1 MNDGNDAHLDVCQN
15 IEVGIKYEYE
25 TNPRLTD
32 TICIFALD
40 NAKIA
45 IKQQFGYAQN
55 ERVSADENARG
66 IIDWCVGVGM
76 DRINK
81 INDLSLKEYV
91 ARIEKIKGS
100 VAAHAGDG
108 SRSYYHF
115 VKAFLP

>member
-1 MNDGNDAHLDVCQN
+1 MNYGNDPHLDVCQN
-15 IEVGIKYEYE
+15 IEVGLKHEYE
-25 TNPRLTD
+25 TNPRMTD
-32 TICIFALD
+32 AICIFALE

-66 IIDWCVGVGM
+66 IIDWCVEAGM
-76 DRINK
+76 ERINK
-81 INDLSLKEYV
+81 VNDLTLKEYV
-91 ARIEKIKGS
+91 ARIEKIKSS

-115 VKAFLP
+115 VKVFLP